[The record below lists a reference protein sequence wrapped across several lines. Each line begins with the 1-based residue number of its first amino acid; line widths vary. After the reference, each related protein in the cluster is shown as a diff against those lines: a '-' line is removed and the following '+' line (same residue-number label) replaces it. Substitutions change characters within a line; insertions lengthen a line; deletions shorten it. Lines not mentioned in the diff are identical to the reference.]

1 MVRPEGG
8 ELVSAPYSTI
18 EYRVDDPVA
27 YITLNRPA
35 SLNAWVPAMD
45 DEIRDAVQRSVADP
59 HVVGIII
66 TGQGRAFCAGADM
79 RVLAELSSGGAVET
93 SYPGSEST
101 GDFDGRFTYLM
112 AVEKPVVA
120 AVNGPV
126 AGMGLALAL
135 CCDIR
140 VVCPEAL
147 FLTAF
152 SQRGLVAEWG
162 MSWLMPRL
170 IGPAAALDLLWT
182 SRRVNGEE
190 ALRLGLA
197 NYLSPADE
205 LLQFAGDYI
214 RQLAASSSPTSLA
227 IMKRQVYEQMHAGLG
242 NAERESQRLMWE
254 SFHRP
259 DFSEGVRAFTEKSA
273 PAFKRLP

>member
-1 MVRPEGG
+1 MVRPERC

-27 YITLNRPA
+27 SITLNRPA
-35 SLNAWVPAMD
+35 SLNAWVPEMD

-59 HVVGIII
+59 HVVGIVI

-112 AVEKPVVA
+112 AVDKPVVA

-170 IGPAAALDLLWT
+170 IGPSAALDLLWT

-205 LLQFAGDYI
+205 LVQFAGDYI

-227 IMKRQVYEQMHAGLG
+227 IMKRQVYEQIHAGLG
-242 NAERESQRLMWE
+242 TAERESQRLMWE
-254 SFHRP
+254 SFERP
-259 DFSEGVRAFTEKSA
+259 DFSEGVSAFTEKSA